1 MGSVYISLLRDED
14 SSQRVDENKFRMF
27 LITHPL
33 PTHTGRGMRWARGG
47 RQKVISEMAANVNI
61 QCFLVFE
68 FFFFF
73 FSFLIPSPLLLSANY
88 AHIFF
93 KSYSGHPP
101 PHMSSLPTTCQK
113 EVKMETRSFVRES
126 CVLDRRGG
134 CSQSLEQV
142 FFEDLLLLLL
152 LLLFSTFI
160 NSVIKLAGWLRRRP
174 PLQMGMKVT

>member
-1 MGSVYISLLRDED
+1 MRTSLECHSLHIHY
-14 SSQRVDENKFRMF
+14 QH
-27 LITHPL
+27 THG
-33 PTHTGRGMRWARGG
+33 TCMDRGMRWAGGG

-68 FFFFF
+68 LFFFF

-93 KSYSGHPP
+93 KSSSGHPP
-101 PHMSSLPTTCQK
+101 PHMSSLPTTCQM
-113 EVKMETRSFVRES
+113 EVKMATRSFVRES
-126 CVLDRRGG
+126 CVVDRRGG

-160 NSVIKLAGWLRRRP
+160 NSVIKLAAGWLRRRP